1 MIQKEHIE
9 QFFGTSKIA
18 VVGASRNKHK
28 FGNMIFSGLQKRGYN
43 VIPVNPF
50 AEEIEGVKCKKSIAE
65 LDSSDTALVLVT
77 HRNET
82 DAIADLAI
90 KLGFTQLW
98 IQTDCDTENTPL
110 LAQNKK
116 LNIIYKLCI
125 LMLMK
130 PKSDERIQQIINKA
144 NVNPNE

>member
-1 MIQKEHIE
+1 MIQKEQIE
-9 QFFGTSKIA
+9 QFFSTSKIA

-28 FGNMIFSGLQKRGYN
+28 FGNMIFSGLQKRGYD

-50 AEEIEGVKCKKSIAE
+50 ADEIEGVKCKKSITE

-77 HRNET
+77 HRNQT

-90 KLGFTQLW
+90 KQGFTQIW
-98 IQTDCDTENTPL
+98 VQTDCDTENTPL
-110 LAQNKK
+110 IAQNKN

-130 PKSDERIQQIINKA
+130 PKSEERVLKIIEKA
-144 NVNPNE
+144 NRISE